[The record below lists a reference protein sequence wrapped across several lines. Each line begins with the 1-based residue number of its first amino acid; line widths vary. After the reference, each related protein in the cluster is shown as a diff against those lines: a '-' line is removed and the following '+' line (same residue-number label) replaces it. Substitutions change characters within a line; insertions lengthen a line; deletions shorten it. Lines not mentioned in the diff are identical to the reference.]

1 MSEGVIIHLDDKQE
15 QLDQYIGLYNQ
26 MDVGLEYIS
35 CTNIDDFLKRIE
47 ENTGRIKSLI
57 FDLVGSKASK
67 DELEGDSPEF
77 LETIEQNFISI
88 NVPIFIY
95 SGVIEKIRDRY
106 NENGTVF
113 KLSKDNSINEIYTKI
128 KLLNDSGFIEVF
140 SPGGLLE
147 KQVYIDLHKAF
158 TKQFLSNVEIE
169 NIINNLNQDADFKK
183 SSARIKKVFQRIAL
197 RSLLSEMLL
206 PDIDEKGAVIEETL
220 NPVEHYIRRIGD
232 LPVWTGDIFKKKD
245 SDDCVFVL
253 TPRCNVLRSSTI
265 LVCPFMWKDII
276 TKKDKISKMLQ
287 GDPTVS
293 GYDRHI
299 PPSPIFEGGK
309 LSLSKYWIVEKETL
323 INDYTR
329 IITLSDELTN
339 EILGKFGA
347 HFFRTGITP
356 WDPNE
361 VIQITNG
368 EK

>member
-1 MSEGVIIHLDDKQE
+1 
-15 QLDQYIGLYNQ
+15 
-26 MDVGLEYIS
+26 
-35 CTNIDDFLKRIE
+35 
-47 ENTGRIKSLI
+47 
-57 FDLVGSKASK
+57 
-67 DELEGDSPEF
+67 
-77 LETIEQNFISI
+77 
-88 NVPIFIY
+88 
-95 SGVIEKIRDRY
+95 
-106 NENGTVF
+106 
-113 KLSKDNSINEIYTKI
+113 
-128 KLLNDSGFIEVF
+128 
-140 SPGGLLE
+140 
-147 KQVYIDLHKAF
+147 
-158 TKQFLSNVEIE
+158 
-169 NIINNLNQDADFKK
+169 
-183 SSARIKKVFQRIAL
+183 
-197 RSLLSEMLL
+197 MLL
-206 PDIDEKGAVIEETL
+206 PDIDEKGTVIEETL

-299 PPSPIFEGGK
+299 PPSPTFEGGK

-323 INDYTR
+323 ISDYTR